1 LLIFELEI
9 FYEVFLQKKKE
20 MKRNLILT
28 LMLGSSIL
36 FSCNN
41 TSTEKEVDEKVS
53 SKAIDLANM
62 DTLVKPQDN
71 FYDYATGGWRKNNPL
86 KDEYSRYGTFDALAE
101 SNVEQ
106 VKGIIENA
114 AKEKSNAGSVN
125 EKIGKFYASGMDT
138 LAIDKAGIESLKEIL
153 AQINA
158 IKNTAE
164 IPVKIAEFQTFG
176 IYPLF
181 YAYGSPDR
189 KNSEMMIAELS
200 QGGLG
205 IDRDY
210 YLESTDRAK
219 TIRAEYQKYIAKL
232 FVLAGNE
239 QAIADK
245 NAQTIMNFETRLA
258 KASMTRLE
266 RRDPIKTYNKMDL
279 AKIQAIT
286 PNFDWKAFYKA
297 WGLENPG
304 EINVEQPNFFKEV
317 NKMLK
322 EVAIDDWKLYLTW
335 NLLNSSA
342 EYLSKD
348 FVVANFDFYGKTLQ
362 GKKEMKAR
370 WKEIVENTNYV
381 LGEAVGELYV
391 AKYFPAEAK
400 ERMLKLVENL
410 RIALGS
416 RIDNLTWMSDG
427 TKKAAREKLAAI
439 RVKVGYP
446 DKWKDYSSLEIKE
459 QAYILNVFNGRKFAF
474 AESLAKIG
482 KPVDKNEWHM
492 TPQTVNAYYNPAGNE
507 IVFPAGILQP
517 PFFYLDADDA
527 VNYGA
532 IGVVIGHE
540 MTHGFDDQGRNF
552 DKNGNMT
559 DWWTKEDADKFKERT
574 QVLVNQYNNFI
585 VLGETHAD
593 GQLSLGE
600 NIADL
605 GGINIALDA
614 FKLTEQAKKDEKID
628 NFMPNQR
635 FFLAYAKIWGQNIRD
650 EEILRRTKEDV
661 HSLGVWRVNGPLPN
675 VAAFYEAFN
684 VKESD
689 KMYLAPE
696 KRADIW

>member
-1 LLIFELEI
+1 
-9 FYEVFLQKKKE
+9 
-20 MKRNLILT
+20 
-28 LMLGSSIL
+28 MLGSSIL

-661 HSLGVWRVNGPLPN
+661 HSLGRWRVNGPLPN

>member
-1 LLIFELEI
+1 
-9 FYEVFLQKKKE
+9 
-20 MKRNLILT
+20 
-28 LMLGSSIL
+28 MLGSSIL